1 MTTIG
6 ATLTRVEAGEVVIEV
21 PHREDLTQQ
30 HGFLHAGVIAS
41 IADSACGYA
50 AFTLMPED
58 HAVLSVEFKQNLLA
72 PAKGERFRATA
83 RVVKAGRTLTVCTA
97 EVVAVTGAEE
107 TLVAVMLLVTS
118 GSLRSLAALVLLVEV
133 VLLATVP
140 RLRWFAFRAW
150 LYWEQPFLWYV
161 LEQDRILGPLPRERD
176 EDDLHRGDH
185 LP

>member
-1 MTTIG
+1 VTFEERVRASFARQEFMATIG
-6 ATLTRVEAGEVVIEV
+6 ATLTRVEAGTVVIEV
-21 PHREDLTQQ
+21 AHRADLTQQ

-97 EVVAVTGAEE
+97 DVVAVTGAEE
-107 TLVAVMLLVTS
+107 TLVAVLQGTMI
-118 GSLRSLAALVLLVEV
+118 SLPNR
-133 VLLATVP
+133 
-140 RLRWFAFRAW
+140 
-150 LYWEQPFLWYV
+150 Q
-161 LEQDRILGPLPRERD
+161 GREA
-176 EDDLHRGDH
+176 
-185 LP
+185 

>member
-1 MTTIG
+1 MTFEERVRASFARQEFMATIG
-6 ATLTRVEAGEVVIEV
+6 ATLTRVEAREVVIEV
-21 PHREDLTQQ
+21 AHRADLTQQ

-97 EVVAVTGAEE
+97 DVVAVTGAEE
-107 TLVAVMLLVTS
+107 TLVAVLQGTMI
-118 GSLRSLAALVLLVEV
+118 G
-133 VLLATVP
+133 
-140 RLRWFAFRAW
+140 
-150 LYWEQPFLWYV
+150 
-161 LEQDRILGPLPRERD
+161 LPNRPGREA
-176 EDDLHRGDH
+176 
-185 LP
+185 

>member
-1 MTTIG
+1 MTFEERVRASFARQEFMATIG
-6 ATLTRVEAGEVVIEV
+6 ATLMRVEAGEVVIEV
-21 PHREDLTQQ
+21 AHRADLTQQ

-97 EVVAVTGAEE
+97 DVVAVTGAEE
-107 TLVAVMLLVTS
+107 TLVAVLQGTMI
-118 GSLRSLAALVLLVEV
+118 SLPNR
-133 VLLATVP
+133 
-140 RLRWFAFRAW
+140 
-150 LYWEQPFLWYV
+150 Q
-161 LEQDRILGPLPRERD
+161 GREA
-176 EDDLHRGDH
+176 
-185 LP
+185 

>member
-1 MTTIG
+1 VTFEERVRTSFARQEFMTTIG

-107 TLVAVMLLVTS
+107 TLVAVMQGTMI
-118 GSLRSLAALVLLVEV
+118 G
-133 VLLATVP
+133 
-140 RLRWFAFRAW
+140 
-150 LYWEQPFLWYV
+150 
-161 LEQDRILGPLPRERD
+161 LPNRPGREA
-176 EDDLHRGDH
+176 
-185 LP
+185 

>member
-1 MTTIG
+1 MTFEERVRASFARQEFMATIG

-21 PHREDLTQQ
+21 THRADLTQQ

-97 EVVAVTGAEE
+97 DVVAVTGAEE
-107 TLVAVMLLVTS
+107 TLVAVLQGTMI
-118 GSLRSLAALVLLVEV
+118 G
-133 VLLATVP
+133 
-140 RLRWFAFRAW
+140 
-150 LYWEQPFLWYV
+150 
-161 LEQDRILGPLPRERD
+161 LPNRPGREA
-176 EDDLHRGDH
+176 
-185 LP
+185 

>member
-1 MTTIG
+1 MIEERVRSSFARQEFMATIG

-21 PHREDLTQQ
+21 AHRADLTQQ

-97 EVVAVTGAEE
+97 DVVAVTGAEE
-107 TLVAVMLLVTS
+107 TLVAVLQGTMI
-118 GSLRSLAALVLLVEV
+118 G
-133 VLLATVP
+133 
-140 RLRWFAFRAW
+140 
-150 LYWEQPFLWYV
+150 
-161 LEQDRILGPLPRERD
+161 LPNRPGREA
-176 EDDLHRGDH
+176 
-185 LP
+185 